1 MQNALLLEFQN
12 FVSSNLISDFSC
24 GQVNKFVRYFDLLVE
39 WNQKFN
45 LISFKSESGIV
56 YRHFCDSLYAAK
68 TIKELSQNTELK
80 IADLGTGSGMPG
92 IPVKIACPQTKMT
105 LVESVT
111 KKCKF
116 LEVVNDELK
125 LNLEIL
131 NDRAE
136 NIGQNKQYRQKYDF
150 VLSRA
155 VSKLSPN
162 LEIAIPLLKV
172 GGFFIVHK
180 TQESAQ
186 SPLEGIPSIANALNH
201 LGAKLE
207 KTIPYNLPNQSLN
220 YCLLIFK
227 KRKESA
233 QQFPRK
239 SGIPEKKPL

>member
-1 MQNALLLEFQN
+1 MQKTSSLEFKN
-12 FVSSNLISDFSC
+12 FVSSNLIDNFTDE
-24 GQVNKFVRYFDLLVE
+24 QVNQFSQYFDLLLE

-45 LISFKSESGIV
+45 LISFKSESDIV

-68 TIKELSQNTELK
+68 AIKELSQSAELR

-92 IPVKIACPQTKMT
+92 IPVKIVCPQTKMT
-105 LVESVT
+105 LVESIN

-150 VLSRA
+150 ILSRA

-162 LEIAIPLLKV
+162 LEIAIPLLKI

-180 TQESAQ
+180 TKESAQ
-186 SPLEGIPSIANALNH
+186 SPLEGIPSIENALKH

-207 KTIPYNLPNQSLN
+207 KNISYNLPNQTLD

-227 KRKESA
+227 KYKDTPI
-233 QQFPRK
+233 QFPRK
-239 SGIPEKKPL
+239 AGTPEKKPL